1 MRRPVVMVVE
11 DSVVTR
17 AVIRRRLGA
26 EDVEIVEAVDG
37 QDAIDQLER
46 VAPDVVLCDVEMP
59 RVDGHGV
66 LRWLREHPVLS
77 STPVVFLTA
86 IDSVEDAVRALDG
99 GAYDYLRKPFE
110 PVELVSRVRAAL
122 RTRHL
127 QDELRAR
134 NAELEQLVTT
144 DVLTGLRNRRFLSAE
159 LERAVSRARRHGLG
173 LAVLLLDID
182 HFKRVNDE
190 HGHAAGDEVLAAVA
204 VRMGAALRTEDVLA
218 RWGGEEFLALAPDTG
233 QVGAAV
239 LAERLRAAVAAEP
252 VAVLPELEIP
262 VSISVGWTTFAHGDD
277 DQVMLRRADEALYEA
292 KDAGRNVV
300 RGG

>member
-252 VAVLPELEIP
+252 VAVLPDLEIP

-277 DQVMLRRADEALYEA
+277 DQAMLRRADEALYEA
-292 KDAGRNVV
+292 KDAGRNAV